1 MEEFMRSGWPP
12 GSGPEGS
19 GKAKVRT
26 LIACAAERRDV
37 SDFGL
42 AREYW
47 SDSAGATRSCKT
59 RRHTHGG
66 VDCSDSSGE
75 FSEVQEWRMRR
86 RADQLICGGLGDMDG
101 VDGEDDGCARSGLSA
116 DNIVWKKSSCRL
128 RRQRRHEY
136 DSRMPGR
143 PDCQALS
150 RMMSARAE
158 EAKGLESGSFTSH
171 RGLTMRAC
179 LFPAT
184 MRLGPGGV
192 SESP

>member
-1 MEEFMRSGWPP
+1 MRSGWPP

-19 GKAKVRT
+19 GKARVRT

-42 AREYW
+42 TREYW

-59 RRHTHGG
+59 RRHTHGCY
-66 VDCSDSSGE
+66 DCGDSSGE

-101 VDGEDDGCARSGLSA
+101 ADGEDDGCARSGLSA
-116 DNIVWKKSSCRL
+116 DKTVVRKKSSCRL

-136 DSRMPGR
+136 DSRMPGK
-143 PDCQALS
+143 PDCQTLEDDGDERS
-150 RMMSARAE
+150 RRGSERAGE
-158 EAKGLESGSFTSH
+158 WITSH
-171 RGLTMRAC
+171 RIGA
-179 LFPAT
+179 
-184 MRLGPGGV
+184 
-192 SESP
+192 